1 AVGSMRTT
9 ETGRRTLGRWKAL
22 WRRARH
28 FGLSERARRFHGLL
42 RWLHHRGRSSRM
54 GARRAKA
61 DVVVPCGRAARS
73 ARSASVPGTRADVLV
88 FRPAT
93 PPHASPVR
101 RVSRE
106 ARQECSN
113 MTRLISILL
122 ALAVLSCTATPPPVD
137 PLPPPA
143 ERWSSLILGPT
154 LYCGA
159 TRTGPTEATTA
170 RHCISDGLCGTATDR
185 RGNTVSCEAARLEE
199 DRDVGRI
206 HIDPDSSAAVV
217 EIGRFMP
224 GVAVLVSHIP
234 APFSEQR
241 IMAYDYH
248 DLEIEGTPLT
258 GLIAW

>member
-1 AVGSMRTT
+1 
-9 ETGRRTLGRWKAL
+9 
-22 WRRARH
+22 
-28 FGLSERARRFHGLL
+28 
-42 RWLHHRGRSSRM
+42 
-54 GARRAKA
+54 
-61 DVVVPCGRAARS
+61 
-73 ARSASVPGTRADVLV
+73 
-88 FRPAT
+88 
-93 PPHASPVR
+93 
-101 RVSRE
+101 
-106 ARQECSN
+106 
-113 MTRLISILL
+113 MTRRISILL

-137 PLPPPA
+137 PLPPPV

-199 DRDVGRI
+199 DRDVGRL

-217 EIGRFMP
+217 EIGRFVP

-241 IMAYDYH
+241 IVAYDYH

-258 GLIAW
+258 GLIAWEGPCAPGQSGSGVFQDGRLVAVVTGFSMTHCIGTKVQ